1 MSFLITFVAVVLLL
15 SALFFY
21 ADSRKRYDL
30 IDSVWGPGFAVIAV
44 LTLVFA
50 QGEPTRQ
57 WIVTALTAVWGLRL
71 GAHIHSRNRGKGE
84 DPRYQ
89 DILRR
94 AKGNPRLK
102 MYRVYL
108 LQAVLMWIV
117 SLPVQAAQHLSA
129 PFGVL
134 DWVGTGVWLV
144 GFVFEAVGDWQLSRF
159 RADPAN
165 EDAVMDRGLWRY
177 TRHPNYFGDSVVWW
191 GLYLFALHSCVA
203 TLTIIGPVVM
213 TWLLA
218 KGSGKPLLE
227 KDIVSRRPGYA
238 EYVRRTS
245 GFVPLLP
252 KKSRAG

>member
-1 MSFLITFVAVVLLL
+1 MTYLITLLVVLVLL
-15 SALFFY
+15 SGLFLY
-21 ADSRKRYDL
+21 ADARKRYDL

-44 LTLVFA
+44 VTLLLA
-50 QGEPTRQ
+50 DGDLTRQ
-57 WIVTALTAVWGLRL
+57 LVVTALTVVWGVRL
-71 GAHIHSRNRGKGE
+71 GVHIHSRNRGKDE

-94 AKGNPRLK
+94 AKGNPRLR

-117 SLPVQAAQHLSA
+117 SLPVQVAQQLDA

-134 DWVGTGVWLV
+134 DVLGVVLWVV
-144 GFVFEAVGDWQLSRF
+144 GFTFEAVGDWQLAQF

-165 EDAVMDRGLWRY
+165 KGSVMDRGLWRY

-191 GLYLFALHSCVA
+191 GLYLFALHSWLGA
-203 TLTIIGPVVM
+203 ATIIGPLVM

-238 EYVRRTS
+238 DYVRRTS
-245 GFVPLLP
+245 GFFPLPP
-252 KKSRAG
+252 KSKVG

>member
-1 MSFLITFVAVVLLL
+1 MISFVVVLALL
-15 SALFFY
+15 SLLFLY

-44 LTLVFA
+44 VTLLFA
-50 QGEPTRQ
+50 DGEPTRQ
-57 WIVTALTAVWGLRL
+57 WLVAALTVVWGLRL
-71 GAHIHSRNRGKGE
+71 GVHIHSRNRGKDE

-94 AKGNPRLK
+94 AKGNPRLH

-134 DWVGTGVWLV
+134 DWLGTGVWLV
-144 GFVFEAVGDWQLSRF
+144 GFAFEAVGDWQLSRF
-159 RADPAN
+159 RAHPAN
-165 EDAVMDRGLWRY
+165 KGAVMDRGLWRY

-191 GLYLFALHSCVA
+191 GLYLFALHSWLGA
-203 TLTIIGPVVM
+203 LTIVSPVVM

-245 GFVPLLP
+245 GFFPLP
-252 KKSRAG
+252 PKSRVG

>member
-1 MSFLITFVAVVLLL
+1 MSFLISLVVVLVLL
-15 SALFFY
+15 SGLFLY

-44 LTLVFA
+44 LTLLFA
-50 QGEPTRQ
+50 EGEPTRQ
-57 WIVTALTAVWGLRL
+57 WVVTALTVVWGLRL
-71 GAHIHSRNRGKGE
+71 GVHLHSRNRGKDE

-89 DILRR
+89 DMLRR
-94 AKGNPRLK
+94 AKGNPRLR

-108 LQAVLMWIV
+108 LQAVMMWIV

-134 DWVGTGVWLV
+134 DWVGTGVWMV

-165 EDAVMDRGLWRY
+165 KGAVMDRGLWRY

-191 GLYLFALHSCVA
+191 GLYLFALHSWLA
-203 TLTIIGPVVM
+203 ALTIIGPVIM
-213 TWLLA
+213 TWLLL
-218 KGSGKPLLE
+218 KGTGKPLLE

-245 GFVPLLP
+245 GFFPLP
-252 KKSRAG
+252 PKSRVG

>member
-1 MSFLITFVAVVLLL
+1 MSFLITLVAVLALL
-15 SALFFY
+15 SGLFLY

-50 QGEPTRQ
+50 EGDATRQ
-57 WIVTALTAVWGLRL
+57 WIITVLTAVWGVRL
-71 GAHIHSRNRGKGE
+71 GVHIHSRNKGKDE

-134 DWVGTGVWLV
+134 DWVGTGVWSV

-165 EDAVMDRGLWRY
+165 KGAVMDRGLWRY

-191 GLYLFALHSCVA
+191 GLYLFTLHSWVA
-203 TLTIIGPVVM
+203 ALTIIGPVVM

-238 EYVRRTS
+238 EYVQRTS
-245 GFVPLLP
+245 GFFPLP
-252 KKSRAG
+252 PKSRAKA